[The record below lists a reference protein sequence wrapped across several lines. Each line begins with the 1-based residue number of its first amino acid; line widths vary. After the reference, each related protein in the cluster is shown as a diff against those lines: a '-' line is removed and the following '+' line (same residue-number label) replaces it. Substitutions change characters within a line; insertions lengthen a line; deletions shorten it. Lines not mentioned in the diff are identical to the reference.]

1 MTLRAGCTPS
11 LNLQSS
17 NSFIAYKSI
26 ETMSNAAKVY
36 QMAPPISDRT
46 YCVITGTKIIETK
59 LNGTLT
65 PNVAKLNRECR
76 TV

>member
-1 MTLRAGCTPS
+1 MTLRTGCTPS

-17 NSFIAYKSI
+17 NSFVAYKSI
-26 ETMSNAAKVY
+26 EGMSSATKVY
-36 QMAPPISDRT
+36 EMAPPISDRT
-46 YCVITGTKIIETK
+46 YCVVTGTKIIETK

-65 PNVAKLNRECR
+65 PNVAELNRECR